1 MAETPTDVLVA
12 GYPDIDGA
20 TKDFE
25 SLGAL
30 VRDTQ
35 VSIDGVILV
44 THAPDGSVAVRQT
57 GGNLGREGLGGGGVG
72 LAVGPSRRRC
82 WRRSPSGLSRAGSSA
97 SSSTTASSRTS
108 TTILTAKEN
117 AMSQSHLVIDFPI
130 KGPANAKALPE
141 ELPPLMPDLAAA
153 QDDLGT
159 VHFSR
164 FMVEGDEKLLF
175 LSDIDGET
183 DQHIE
188 RLVES
193 AGPVFDAILTHVD
206 NPPATPVADNPERAT
221 KWLKRH
227 VREPLDTYFA
237 YGDAS
242 VQDIKACARA
252 AGFTGNTS
260 QGTLLTYISFKSR
273 VQAFA
278 VKQVAGALMRR
289 QGTQSVGFHR
299 DAACRPLGAL

>member
-1 MAETPTDVLVA
+1 
-12 GYPDIDGA
+12 
-20 TKDFE
+20 
-25 SLGAL
+25 
-30 VRDTQ
+30 
-35 VSIDGVILV
+35 
-44 THAPDGSVAVRQT
+44 
-57 GGNLGREGLGGGGVG
+57 
-72 LAVGPSRRRC
+72 
-82 WRRSPSGLSRAGSSA
+82 
-97 SSSTTASSRTS
+97 
-108 TTILTAKEN
+108 
-117 AMSQSHLVIDFPI
+117 MSQSHLVVDFPI

-141 ELPPLMPDLAAA
+141 ELPPLMPDLATA

-193 AGPVFDAILTHVD
+193 AGPVFDAIFTHVD
-206 NPPATPVADNPERAT
+206 NPPATPVADNPERVT

-237 YGDAS
+237 YEDAS

-260 QGTLLTYISFKSR
+260 QGTLLTYMSFKSR

-278 VKQVAGALMRR
+278 VKLVARGPGRR
-289 QGTQSVGFHR
+289 QGT
-299 DAACRPLGAL
+299 